1 MHIAEFIFE
10 VTIVE
15 RPVSGNDLT
24 KLRKS
29 RLISENEIAII
40 IGDVVVA
47 ENVVT
52 KERRVL
58 EVSGLMLE
66 SNRRVLR
73 D

>member
-1 MHIAEFIFE
+1 MEKP
-10 VTIVE
+10 VT
-15 RPVSGNDLT
+15 GNDLT
-24 KLRKS
+24 RLRNS
-29 RLISENEIAII
+29 GLLTNDEVALI

-47 ENVVT
+47 ENVIT

-58 EVSGLMLE
+58 EVAGLMLE